1 MITANKVKRRKKV
14 SNSISAI
21 KQPNYSNE
29 YANWLGTMDWE
40 YMITIRKNY
49 RTVRIKNGIPFAPV
63 FLFSFLI
70 YSSKEFWVSILLGL
84 I

>member
-1 MITANKVKRRKKV
+1 MITANKVKRRKKIR
-14 SNSISAI
+14 NSISAI

-49 RTVRIKNGIPFAPV
+49 RTTPNMVRNIATKGIDVRNV
-63 FLFSFLI
+63 F
-70 YSSKEFWVSILLGL
+70 E
-84 I
+84 